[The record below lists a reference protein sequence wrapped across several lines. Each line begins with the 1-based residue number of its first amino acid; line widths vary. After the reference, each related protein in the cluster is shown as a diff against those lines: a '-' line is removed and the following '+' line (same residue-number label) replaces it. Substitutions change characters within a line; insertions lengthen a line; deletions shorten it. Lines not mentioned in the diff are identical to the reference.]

1 MKKVLCAVLL
11 TVLGC
16 LPLPVGRA
24 LNDAMMNDLTANH
37 HLWLPGFGLL
47 AVWVLLGL
55 AGRALSGSTKL
66 TLLSLNAVPFAVLV
80 LIGVQELIRHA
91 YWFNAVGTN
100 TQMFYLPLIKISFDL
115 ARWSHTMFPV
125 YCTAFCL
132 LVLAAFLGCKA
143 QQLAQKRR
151 CA

>member
-1 MKKVLCAVLL
+1 MKKALTACALV
-11 TVLGC
+11 VLGV
-16 LPLPVGRA
+16 LPLAFGWTVQYGLADEARFS
-24 LNDAMMNDLTANH
+24 LFLR
-37 HLWLPGFGLL
+37 LPGFGLL

-143 QQLAQKRR
+143 QQLTQKRR

>member
-1 MKKVLCAVLL
+1 MKNALSATLL
-11 TVLGC
+11 AVLGC
-16 LPLPVGRA
+16 LPLAVGRV
-24 LNDAMMNDLTANH
+24 LNDAMMNGLTAGY

-47 AVWVLLGL
+47 AVWVLLGF
-55 AGRALSGSTKL
+55 AGRALSGCTKL

-125 YCTAFCL
+125 YCTAFGL

-143 QQLAQKRR
+143 QQLTQKRR

>member
-16 LPLPVGRA
+16 LPLAVGRV
-24 LNDAMMNDLTANH
+24 LNDAMMNGLTAGH

-47 AVWVLLGL
+47 AVWVLLGF

-66 TLLSLNAVPFAVLV
+66 TLLSLNAVPFLVLV

-91 YWFNAVGTN
+91 YWFNAVGMN
-100 TQMFYLPLIKISFDL
+100 TQIFYLSLIKISFDL

-125 YCTAFCL
+125 YCTAFGL
-132 LVLAAFLGCKA
+132 LVLAAFLGCRLHRLIK
-143 QQLAQKRR
+143 KEG
-151 CA
+151 

>member
-1 MKKVLCAVLL
+1 MKKILSAALL

-16 LPLPVGRA
+16 LPLAVGRP
-24 LNDAMMNDLTANH
+24 LNDAMMNGLTANH
-37 HLWLPGFGLL
+37 HLWLPGLGLL
-47 AVWVLLGL
+47 AVWVLLGF
-55 AGRALSGSTKL
+55 AGRALLHSTRA
-66 TLLSLNAVPFAVLV
+66 TLLCLNAAPFVVLA

-125 YCTAFCL
+125 YCTAFGL
-132 LVLAAFLGCKA
+132 LVLAACLGCML
-143 QQLAQKRR
+143 QQRMQKQ
-151 CA
+151 